1 MSQQLSK
8 QDHYDFG
15 LRAIKSVLTCAGA
28 IRREANIE
36 SPLDKVDK
44 KDKELIKELEEQELS
59 QEILILMRAIND
71 MNIPKFVGED
81 IPLFNSLFNDLFPN
95 IEMQEGNNEQFLAAI
110 ESEMKKAGL
119 IPKPE
124 LIKKVVQLYDS
135 KNTRHGNMLVGT
147 SMSGKSTCWKMLK
160 NALNALNKE
169 NPKKYPQVKHEVLNP
184 KSIDLKE
191 LFGYVDGNLEWHEGV
206 LSSMMSRLCKE

>member
-1 MSQQLSK
+1 MLSSEGFKYGKTISNKIVVLYQLMSQQLSK

-44 KDKELIKELEEQELS
+44 KDKELIKELEEQELG

-110 ESEMKKAGL
+110 ES
-119 IPKPE
+119 
-124 LIKKVVQLYDS
+124 
-135 KNTRHGNMLVGT
+135 
-147 SMSGKSTCWKMLK
+147 
-160 NALNALNKE
+160 
-169 NPKKYPQVKHEVLNP
+169 
-184 KSIDLKE
+184 
-191 LFGYVDGNLEWHEGV
+191 
-206 LSSMMSRLCKE
+206 

>member
-1 MSQQLSK
+1 MNPGYAGRSELPDNLKSLFRPISMMVPESTMICEIMLSSEGFKYGKTISNKIVVLYQLMSQQLSK

-28 IRREANIE
+28 IRRDANIE

-44 KDKELIKELEEQELS
+44 KDKELIKELEEQELG

-95 IEMQEGNNEQFLAAI
+95 IEMQEGSNDQFLLAI
-110 ESEMKKAGL
+110 E
-119 IPKPE
+119 
-124 LIKKVVQLYDS
+124 
-135 KNTRHGNMLVGT
+135 N
-147 SMSGKSTCWKMLK
+147 
-160 NALNALNKE
+160 
-169 NPKKYPQVKHEVLNP
+169 
-184 KSIDLKE
+184 
-191 LFGYVDGNLEWHEGV
+191 
-206 LSSMMSRLCKE
+206 